1 MRYLGNKESILTEIS
16 DLLESQGLLKDGFT
30 FFDAFCG
37 SGSVADYF
45 KSYYDIIINDN
56 LTWSVKYAKGR
67 VCAPTC
73 TFDKLGFDPFEYLNA
88 NENTVQG
95 FMYRNYAPTESARMY
110 FTPENAGR
118 IDYFRNQIE
127 DWKNEN
133 LLSEEEY
140 CYLIACLIES
150 VSDVSNTAGVYGA
163 FLKKWDSR
171 ATKRIVF
178 SKVDFRPARYK
189 SIRTYNAKIEDIIE
203 EVECDILYLDPPYT
217 QNQYGTQYHLLET
230 LVLDDNPSISKV
242 TGSRSTA
249 PMRSDWSKEYKANI
263 LFDRI
268 LAKTKAKYIVLSYNN
283 DGFMSKE
290 YIEAAMKRYGKP
302 ETFVCKKI
310 AYKKY
315 QNWKSQNENKHF
327 EYLFFVEKK
336 DIQDVVFE
344 CPLNYIGSKAKVV
357 PDILR
362 LQPENYDTFIDAF
375 GGGFNVGINITTK
388 KVIYNDLNYL
398 VANLIRSF
406 REHDTYNY
414 LLYIKRIIKK
424 FGLEKANGPA
434 YLEARSYYNSLPAEK
449 RDPRLLFTIILYG
462 FQQQIRFN
470 SQHNFNNPVG
480 MRWFNDKI
488 LEKMISFSRQI
499 KEGNYEFSCQNY
511 KELRSKMTPS
521 SFVYFDPPYNLT
533 TGSYNDGK
541 RGFDGWNKE
550 LEAELFS
557 FADNLNQSGVPFMLS
572 YVVEHK
578 GATNQELLDWIN
590 KRGYRLIQLGD
601 IIGISGSRRKEVLI
615 VNYGIWKYTT
625 FCD

>member
-118 IDYFRNQIE
+118 IDYFRKQIE

-203 EVECDILYLDPPYT
+203 EFECDILYLDPPYT

-315 QNWKSQNENKHF
+315 QNRKSQNENKHL

-375 GGGFNVGINITTK
+375 GGGFNVGINVSAK

-398 VANLIRSF
+398 VANLILSF
-406 REHDTYNY
+406 REHDTYDY

-511 KELRSKMTPS
+511 KELRSQMTPS

-550 LEAELFS
+550 LEAELFA
-557 FADNLNQSGVPFMLS
+557 FADELNQSGVSFMLS

-578 GATNQELLDWIN
+578 GATNQELLDWID

-615 VNYGIWKYTT
+615 VNYGI
-625 FCD
+625 

>member
-118 IDYFRNQIE
+118 IDYFRKQIE

-203 EVECDILYLDPPYT
+203 EFECDILYLDPPYT

-315 QNWKSQNENKHF
+315 QNRKSQNENKHL

-362 LQPENYDTFIDAF
+362 LQPDNYDTFIDAF
-375 GGGFNVGINITTK
+375 GGGFNVGINVSAK

-398 VANLIRSF
+398 VANLILSF
-406 REHDTYNY
+406 REHDTYDY

-511 KELRSKMTPS
+511 KELRSQMTPS

-550 LEAELFS
+550 LEAELFA
-557 FADNLNQSGVPFMLS
+557 FADELNQSGVSFMLS

-578 GATNQELLDWIN
+578 GATNQELLDWID

-615 VNYGIWKYTT
+615 VNYGI
-625 FCD
+625 